1 MIPQFGFAEIVV
13 LALLAIIVVGPKD
26 LPKLMRTL
34 GGIMAKI
41 RAMGQEFKDAFD
53 DMDAED
59 EIAQMRKEI
68 EELKNLG
75 KIENLVG
82 NDVANE
88 MRELDTDLRNAADAS
103 SPKGG
108 E

>member
-1 MIPQFGFAEIVV
+1 
-13 LALLAIIVVGPKD
+13 
-26 LPKLMRTL
+26 
-34 GGIMAKI
+34 
-41 RAMGQEFKDAFD
+41 
-53 DMDAED
+53 
-59 EIAQMRKEI
+59 
-68 EELKNLG
+68 
-75 KIENLVG
+75 VG